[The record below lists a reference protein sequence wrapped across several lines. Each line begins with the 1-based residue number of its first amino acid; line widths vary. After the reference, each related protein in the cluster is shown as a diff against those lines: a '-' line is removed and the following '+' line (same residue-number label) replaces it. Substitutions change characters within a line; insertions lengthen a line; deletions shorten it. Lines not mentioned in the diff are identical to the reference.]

1 MVEMSEL
8 QAGLKKQAQQNTK
21 ELNPYLAQYNNEEIS
36 RMAAKVIGVLAEA
49 PSQDMRRRVLAKA
62 RRMLSIR

>member
-8 QAGLKKQAQQNTK
+8 QAGLKKQAQQNSK
-21 ELNPYLAQYNNEEIS
+21 ELNPLLVQYNNEEIA
-36 RMAAKVIGVLAEA
+36 RMAMKVLGILAEA
-49 PSQDMRRRVLAKA
+49 PSQDMRRRILDKC